1 MINIQFIR
9 KQSTIVSVELSGHA
23 DSGPY
28 GYDIVCAAVSAL
40 TIGTVNSLI
49 ALADISLDIQAN
61 NEEGGYLTFKLPEK
75 LTEKQ
80 MEQAQLLLDSLYL
93 SLSSTEEEYGEH
105 MAIININNQ

>member
-40 TIGTVNSLI
+40 TIGAVNSLI
-49 ALADISLDIQAN
+49 ALADISLDVQTT
-61 NEEGGYLTFKLPEK
+61 NEEGGYLKLTLPEK
-75 LTEKQ
+75 LTNKQ
-80 MEQAQLLLDSLYL
+80 MERAQLLLDSLHL
-93 SLSSTEEEYGEH
+93 SLSSTQEEYGEH
-105 MAIININNQ
+105 MTIKNINNE

>member
-1 MINIQFIR
+1 MISIHFFR

-49 ALADISLDIQAN
+49 ALADISLDVQTTSD
-61 NEEGGYLTFKLPEK
+61 EGGYLKFSLPDK
-75 LTEKQ
+75 LTNEQ
-80 MEQAQLLLDSLYL
+80 MEMAQLLLDSLHL
-93 SLSSTEEEYGEH
+93 SLSSTEEEYSEH
-105 MAIININNQ
+105 MEIKNINNK